1 MDLTLTIMGTASA
14 MPISDRYPSAQM
26 LSAGGRL
33 FLIDCGEGCQQQMR
47 RAHLSFVKIEAIF
60 ISHIH
65 GDHVFGLFG
74 LLNSMAMYG
83 RTGQLHIYGP
93 QPLGNILQFFRNYF
107 KDDSGL
113 ELVYHPLNMKEPEIV
128 HRSKDLTV
136 SAFPLQH
143 KLPCYGFR
151 FDEVVSEKH
160 LFYNPSYKGKSYA
173 YCSDTKPFK
182 ELPSWVAGVDTLYHE
197 ATYMNGMEDKA
208 LQYFH
213 STTAQAALCAKEAG
227 AGRLIVGHY
236 SSRIR
241 DFEAYLLECAE
252 VFPNTVAANDLDV
265 FKI

>member
-1 MDLTLTIMGTASA
+1 M
-14 MPISDRYPSAQM
+14 
-26 LSAGGRL
+26 
-33 FLIDCGEGCQQQMR
+33 
-47 RAHLSFVKIEAIF
+47 
-60 ISHIH
+60 
-65 GDHVFGLFG
+65 
-74 LLNSMAMYG
+74 
-83 RTGQLHIYGP
+83 
-93 QPLGNILQFFRNYF
+93 
-107 KDDSGL
+107 
-113 ELVYHPLNMKEPEIV
+113 
-128 HRSKDLTV
+128 TV

-241 DFEAYLLECAE
+241 DYEAYLHECA
-252 VFPNTVAANDLDV
+252 VIFPNTVAANDLDV